1 LESNPGDKSS
11 SFLVSFNEP
20 FLKVKLNSFL
30 TTEVSKEF
38 QIQEVFDQ
46 AGFSRQKMTRLKK
59 SILIIFEDALDSKL
73 IEPRFTLLMKTNKTK
88 EVEKLTSNLLV
99 KAKSIF
105 YTEIP

>member
-1 LESNPGDKSS
+1 MLYLIVVYTHKIFFLL
-11 SFLVSFNEP
+11 SFS
-20 FLKVKLNSFL
+20 
-30 TTEVSKEF
+30 TTELSKEF

-46 AGFSRQKMTRLKK
+46 VGISRQKMARLRK
-59 SILIIFEDALDSKL
+59 SVVTIFEDAGDLKL

-105 YTEIP
+105 YTEIS